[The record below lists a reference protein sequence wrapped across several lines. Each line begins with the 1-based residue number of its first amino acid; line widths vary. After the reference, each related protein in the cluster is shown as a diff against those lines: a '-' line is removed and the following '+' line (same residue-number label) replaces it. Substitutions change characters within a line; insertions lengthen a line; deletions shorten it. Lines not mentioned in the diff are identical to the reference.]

1 MTKAIISVLGE
12 DRPGIIAA
20 VSRILFDQ
28 GCNIE
33 NVTQTIIQSQ
43 FSGIFI
49 VATPE
54 YLDEAALGA
63 LLNAGLRPLHLDAF
77 VRPLPSRGGE
87 ISPPPASEPFIIT
100 TRGPDRKGLV
110 AAVTEVLARHQ
121 VNVTQL
127 QAVFKGGEDPGSN
140 MMIYEVDVP
149 LAVDPQMLRAELRET
164 AQRLSLLINIQ
175 HRNIFEAL
183 NRI

>member
-43 FSGIFI
+43 FSGTFI
-49 VATPE
+49 VGTPE

-63 LLNAGLRPLHLDAF
+63 LLNAGLRPLQLEAF
-77 VRPLPSRGGE
+77 VRPLPSHGWVS
-87 ISPPPASEPFIIT
+87 SPPPAAEPFIIT

-110 AAVTEVLARHQ
+110 AAVTEVLARNQ

-149 LAVDPQMLRAELRET
+149 LSVDPQLLRAELRET
-164 AQRLSLLINIQ
+164 AQRLRLQISIQ